1 MQVISQE
8 DTMNSSLRLDSDY
21 LIHMKDLSGLTI
33 EAIAEGTGVP
43 LGTAQKIFSGITKTP
58 RSATAVLLYSF
69 LLPYVEKR
77 RLQAEETVAGYV
89 PPSDGS
95 GISFKT
101 PETKYQTGKGP
112 GSGPWISP
120 RDFIE
125 GNLARNMRQPGS
137 YTTEDYYALPDDRRA
152 ELIDGFF
159 YDMASP
165 STVHQRLSG
174 ILFSSFFNYI
184 RENDGSCEVF
194 AAPFDVQLD
203 EDDRTM
209 VQPDLVVICDPGK
222 VKDWGIFGAPDLVVE
237 ILSPSTKR
245 KDRTLKMTKY
255 GDAGVR
261 EYWIVD
267 PEKERTTVCRFE
279 EEMPVSFYPFTAEIP
294 VGIYGGELRIRLK

>member
-1 MQVISQE
+1 M
-8 DTMNSSLRLDSDY
+8 TSSPKIDSDY
-21 LIHMKDLSGLTI
+21 LIRMKDLSGLTI
-33 EAIAEGTGVP
+33 ESIAEGTGVP

-58 RSATAVLLYSF
+58 RSATAGLLYAF

-77 RLQAEETVAGYV
+77 RLQAEETVSGYV

-95 GISFKT
+95 GRILRAPGT
-101 PETKYQTGKGP
+101 PYLTGKDHDTEK
-112 GSGPWISP
+112 WLSP
-120 RDFIE
+120 RDYIE
-125 GNLARNMRQPGS
+125 GNLARNMRQPGD
-137 YTTEDYYALPDDRRA
+137 YTIDDYRALPDDRRA
-152 ELIDGFF
+152 ELIDGYF

-174 ILFSSFFNYI
+174 MLFGSFYSYI
-184 RENDGSCEVF
+184 RENGGSCEVF
-194 AAPFDVQLD
+194 SAPFDVQLD
-203 EDDRTM
+203 EDERTM

-222 VKDWGIFGAPDLVVE
+222 VKEWGIFGAPDLVVE

-267 PEKERTTVCRFE
+267 PEKERTTVSRFE

-294 VGIYGGELRIRLK
+294 VGIYGGELRIRLSG